1 MAIKQV
7 TAVQAMEEIS
17 KGKIITASLNEM
29 QGAWIALADCEDGR
43 VLTCAY
49 SGECQAAA
57 LFAKKDSGKVK
68 NITVDVMELNPNNAA
83 VVRRYLKWTGPQAQ
97 GGKGIS
103 IAFSDWLGC
112 AGAYAAVPFK
122 LRQARPVLVDYAA
135 ANADILKRNFLEAV
149 DTATWGVL
157 ELGYKE
163 GYGAN
168 AAGLK
173 TEEEIVKA
181 LLYGYS
187 MIGFDCSDK
196 IDSKIEAMTSEEVA
210 EKYNQLPEEFRDAL
224 KGSYLEADFKAGGMV
239 VHFEPEVLQRIV
251 LEFGEAIMHIQYIYN
266 TYLKNTPWEI
276 DFELKLA
283 KPDKLMTPQEL
294 YFISNELQR
303 NGIKM
308 ASMELDAEKAAADEE
323 GMHVYGEIADTFGY
337 RLSLFNADLYISD
350 IGSTAKALKGQV
362 CFKAGNALW
371 LAALKVV
378 KAGDAQLVEDMQKFA
393 GLPDFDGFKIL
404 PAGEA
409 GCVWAKAYSKLLTP
423 EAGFAGKIKE
433 VLAANAGAYA
443 EEVENTAAAML
454 KAL

>member
-17 KGKIITASLNEM
+17 KGKIVTASLNEM
-29 QGAWIALADCEDGR
+29 QGAWIALAEGDNGM

-49 SGECQAAA
+49 SGECPAAA
-57 LFAKKDSGKVK
+57 LFAKKSSGKVK

-83 VVRRYLKWTGPQAQ
+83 VVRRYLKWAGPQAQ

-173 TEEEIVKA
+173 TEEEIVKS

-187 MIGFDCSDK
+187 MIGFDCSSK
-196 IDSKIEAMTSEEVA
+196 IDLTVEEKSDADVA
-210 EKYNQLPEEFRDAL
+210 EQYNKLPQEFRDAL
-224 KGSYLEADFKAGGMV
+224 KGSYLEADFKAGGTI
-239 VHFEPEVLQRIV
+239 VHFTESILQRII

-266 TYLKNTPWEI
+266 TYLNNTPWDI

-283 KPDKLMTPQEL
+283 KPGRLLTPQEL
-294 YFISNELQR
+294 YLISNELQR
-303 NGIKM
+303 NGIKL
-308 ASMELDAEKAAADEE
+308 ASMELDAKEGVQDKE
-323 GMHVYGEIADTFGY
+323 GMKVYGEIAATFGY
-337 RLSLFNADLYISD
+337 RLSIANADLYCTDVS
-350 IGSTAKALKGQV
+350 GLVKAFKGQV
-362 CFKAGNALW
+362 CLKMPNLLW
-371 LAALKVV
+371 LAALNVLKNT
-378 KAGDAQLVEDMQKFA
+378 G
-393 GLPDFDGFKIL
+393 
-404 PAGEA
+404 
-409 GCVWAKAYSKLLTP
+409 SKLLKDMQEAASLP
-423 EAGFAGKIKE
+423 EFTGAEILPSGEAACSWALAYKELLNPEKGFAAEIKA
-433 VLAANAGAYA
+433 VLKNNSVMYKL
-443 EEVENTAAAML
+443 EVESMVGAVL
-454 KAL
+454 KSL

>member
-378 KAGDAQLVEDMQKFA
+378 KAGDAQLMEDMQKFA
-393 GLPDFDGFKIL
+393 GLPEFDGLKIM
-404 PAGEA
+404 PASET
-409 GCVWAKAYSKLLTP
+409 GCAWAKAYSKLLTP

-433 VLAANAGAYA
+433 VLAANADAYA
-443 EEVENTAAAML
+443 EEVENTVAAML

>member
-122 LRQARPVLVDYAA
+122 LRQARLVLVDYAA

-239 VHFEPEVLQRIV
+239 VHFEQEVLQRIV

-323 GMHVYGEIADTFGY
+323 GMHVYGEIAATLGY

-378 KAGDAQLVEDMQKFA
+378 KAGDAQLMEDMQKFA
-393 GLPDFDGFKIL
+393 GLPEFDGLKIL
-404 PAGEA
+404 PDGEA
-409 GCVWAKAYSKLLTP
+409 GCAWAKAYSKLLTP